1 METRQGCDMQTSA
14 HQLKD
19 TRTMEWT
26 RSETLALAFNA
37 CTQCFGM
44 GVRSLRGGRVK
55 PCSCV
60 LRSIFRACYAR
71 FRSSVEKQRHL
82 SMTSLDGAHRG
93 GCRNTWGRKNEEYV
107 ADFYL
112 VTRRALNK
120 SDWKI
125 FSAHY
130 LLGAD
135 WRLCT
140 RQLKL
145 DRGQYFHSI
154 YRIEARLGLVYRTL
168 APYPLFPTDEY
179 FQGATGP
186 DDWEARPEV
195 VEIPRESLHQRLKVP
210 IRRAA

>member
-1 METRQGCDMQTSA
+1 
-14 HQLKD
+14 
-19 TRTMEWT
+19 MEWT
-26 RSETLALAFNA
+26 RSETLALAFDA

-71 FRSSVEKQRHL
+71 FRTTVEKQRNL
-82 SMTSLDGAHRG
+82 SLENLDGTYRG
-93 GCRNTWGRKNEEYV
+93 GCRHSWGRKNEEYM

-112 VTRRALNK
+112 VTRRALSK
-120 SDWKI
+120 SDWKL
-125 FSAHY
+125 FSARY
-130 LLGAD
+130 LLGAN

-140 RQLKL
+140 RQFNM
-145 DRGQYFHSI
+145 DRGQYFHAI

-179 FQGATGP
+179 FLGVTGSES
-186 DDWEARPEV
+186 DEAPPEV
-195 VEIPRESLHQRLKVP
+195 VEMPRVSLHDRLNVP
-210 IRRAA
+210 IRKAA

>member
-1 METRQGCDMQTSA
+1 
-14 HQLKD
+14 
-19 TRTMEWT
+19 MEWT
-26 RSETLALAFNA
+26 RSETLALAYNA
-37 CTQCFGM
+37 CAHCFGM
-44 GVRSLRGGRVK
+44 GVRSLRGGRLK

-60 LRSIFRACYAR
+60 LRTIFRACYAR
-71 FRSSVEKQRHL
+71 FQSSVEKQRHL
-82 SMTSLDGAHRG
+82 SLTSLDGTHRG

-112 VTRRALNK
+112 VTRRALK
-120 SDWKI
+120 EADWKI
-125 FSAHY
+125 FCAHY

-179 FQGATGP
+179 FQGVTGREDGEP
-186 DDWEARPEV
+186 RTEL
-195 VEIPRESLHQRLKVP
+195 VEMPRESLHQRLKVP